1 MSEERP
7 RFRRPWEE
15 PEAGETPGET
25 KGDDREVAPETGG
38 DEAPE
43 TDEQTP
49 DANEPRPPAAAE
61 GAPDVDLTDWEA
73 IAGGSSDLDDLTH
86 ETYITATT
94 EEYRGLAEE
103 IARLRNVEVERQAV
117 VATMPGVDTGLVG
130 FEDVTGR
137 PGISEEEVEAYEQA
151 RASDLTLRVL
161 TAVGLVGLLVGSL
174 YLGGWWFTSFLT
186 IVMLLSLGEFYAT
199 VRRVGYAPL
208 ALVGLLGIIAM
219 PVLTH
224 MSSIFAIAGVTV
236 VATVLVVL
244 VYSLV
249 NRRYPLENA
258 SITVFGMAWVGLL
271 AFIVPFGHSDHPVA
285 YVIMVGLITAMVDIG
300 SYFVGRGF
308 GTRPLAPTL
317 SPNKTVEG
325 FIGGVIFG
333 VITAAVLSTLPP
345 YEAIGFTGSLVLGG
359 IVSVIGP
366 LGDLAESMVKRSLGV
381 KDMGSV
387 LPGHGGMLDRIDSFL
402 FAVPAAHLFF
412 LIRGLL

>member
-15 PEAGETPGET
+15 PEEGDTTEPEAPGDAAEAA
-25 KGDDREVAPETGG
+25 DSGG
-38 DEAPE
+38 DS
-43 TDEQTP
+43 
-49 DANEPRPPAAAE
+49 
-61 GAPDVDLTDWEA
+61 APDVDLTDWEA
-73 IAGGSSDLDDLTH
+73 MASAPSQLDDFSQ
-86 ETYITATT
+86 ETYVTATT

-103 IARLRNVEVERQAV
+103 IAKLRGAEFERQAV

-137 PGISEEEVEAYEQA
+137 PGVTEEEVEAYEQA
-151 RASDLTLRVL
+151 RASDLTLRVA
-161 TAVGLVGLLVGSL
+161 TAVALVGLLVGSL
-174 YLGGWWFTSFLT
+174 YLGGWWFTAFLT

-208 ALVGLLGIIAM
+208 AIVGLLGVIAM

-224 MSSIFAIAGVTV
+224 ISSIFAMAGVTV
-236 VATVLVVL
+236 LSTVLVVL

-249 NRRYPLENA
+249 TRRYPLENA
-258 SITVFGMAWVGLL
+258 SITVFGMVWVGLL
-271 AFIVPFGHSDHPVA
+271 TFIVPFGRSEHPVA
-285 YVIMVGLITAMVDIG
+285 YVIMIGLVTAMVDIG

-308 GTRPLAPTL
+308 GSRPLAPTL

-345 YEAIGFTGSLVLGG
+345 YESIGFTGSLILGG
-359 IVSVIGP
+359 IISLIGP
-366 LGDLAESMVKRSLGV
+366 LGDLSESMVKRSLGV

-402 FAVPAAHLFF
+402 FAVPAAYLFF
-412 LIRGLL
+412 LVRGLL

>member
-15 PEAGETPGET
+15 PEEGDTTEPEAPGDAAEAA
-25 KGDDREVAPETGG
+25 DSGG
-38 DEAPE
+38 DS
-43 TDEQTP
+43 
-49 DANEPRPPAAAE
+49 
-61 GAPDVDLTDWEA
+61 APDVDLTDWEA
-73 IAGGSSDLDDLTH
+73 MASAPSQLDDFSQ
-86 ETYITATT
+86 ETYVTATT

-103 IARLRNVEVERQAV
+103 IAKLRGAEFERQAV

-137 PGISEEEVEAYEQA
+137 PGVTEEEVEAYEQA
-151 RASDLTLRVL
+151 RASDLTLRVA
-161 TAVGLVGLLVGSL
+161 TAAALVGLLVGSL
-174 YLGGWWFTSFLT
+174 YLGGWWFTAFLT

-208 ALVGLLGIIAM
+208 AIVGLLGVIAM

-224 MSSIFAIAGVTV
+224 ISSIFAMAGVTV
-236 VATVLVVL
+236 LATVLVVL

-249 NRRYPLENA
+249 TRRYPLENA
-258 SITVFGMAWVGLL
+258 SITVFGMVWVGLL
-271 AFIVPFGHSDHPVA
+271 TFIVPFGRSEHPVA
-285 YVIMVGLITAMVDIG
+285 YVIMIGLVTAMVDIG

-308 GTRPLAPTL
+308 GSRPLAPTL

-345 YEAIGFTGSLVLGG
+345 YESIGFTGSLILGG
-359 IVSVIGP
+359 IISLIGP
-366 LGDLAESMVKRSLGV
+366 LGDLSESMVKRSLGV

-402 FAVPAAHLFF
+402 FAVPAAYLFF
-412 LIRGLL
+412 LVRGLL